1 METIQIKTSQNIDID
16 YPVAGLGERIVA
28 ALIDYGMFFVIYILY
43 IIIIASTGF
52 NAKVLSLPIL
62 IIIFCLCYVFYDL
75 LCEIF
80 FNGQSLGKKIM
91 KIKVISLNGAQ
102 ATLGQYFLRWIFRIV
117 DVSFTAGLGGVISVA
132 LSNNKQRIGDIVAG
146 TTLIKTT
153 PRTQF
158 NHIAFK
164 PVAQNYSPVFET
176 ATLLSDRDI
185 ELVHEVLNTYYT
197 TGNTAIVYQMAA
209 KIKLHIEVK
218 IPEEMDELAFLKTV
232 ILDYNCLTSVAL

>member
-16 YPVAGLGERIVA
+16 YPVAGLGERIAA
-28 ALIDYGMFFVIYILY
+28 ALIDYLMFLIIYILY
-43 IIIIASTGF
+43 IIIISATGF
-52 NAKVLSLPIL
+52 NSKVFSLPIL
-62 IIIFCLCYVFYDL
+62 VLIFGLFYVFYDL

-91 KIKVISLNGAQ
+91 KIKVISLTGAQ

-117 DVSFTAGLGGVISVA
+117 DVTLTAGLGGVVCVA
-132 LSNNKQRIGDIVAG
+132 VSDKKQRIGDIVAG

-164 PVAQNYSPVFET
+164 PVAQNYIPIFNN
-176 ATLLSDRDI
+176 ANLLSDRDI

-209 KIKLHIEVK
+209 KIKLHIGVK
-218 IPEEMDELAFLKTV
+218 IPNEMDELDFLKTV
-232 ILDYNCLTSVAL
+232 ILDYNCLTSAVI